1 MAPSQL
7 RAAAEIV
14 LTSCGR
20 TREWNP
26 RAGRDPTGG
35 EVLVLSQ
42 ARSESDH
49 EPRERAERGSVV
61 RGSARTSVAPARTP
75 APPHAER
82 SRPHERFPRNGQLTA
97 RAGATTSRPR

>member
-26 RAGRDPTGG
+26 RAGRDTTGG
-35 EVLVLSQ
+35 EVLVFWQALS
-42 ARSESDH
+42 ASDQ
-49 EPRERAERGSVV
+49 ETRDRAERGSVV
-61 RGSARTSVAPARTP
+61 RGSARASVAPKRVP